1 MESPLLEANAIV
13 DLNSSCV
20 GLLNMSRHGLLL
32 KDGGRTL
39 DGSGLT
45 RKRKRPAEASRLLTQ
60 RVSNDTPSW

>member
-13 DLNSSCV
+13 DLNSRCV

-39 DGSGLT
+39 D
-45 RKRKRPAEASRLLTQ
+45 RKRFNSQKKTARRSE
-60 RVSNDTPSW
+60 PSFNSTSI